1 MPSFI
6 ESPAGAPLAAQP
18 ERLAAL
24 EARALEELS
33 AAWSE
38 LRDILDRQRAACR
51 AVMAE
56 ESSLA
61 DVSALRALRASA
73 VERCMRDPLLELERS
88 GPERRANACVALH
101 ARNYE
106 NWLRL
111 LPDAVELNGP
121 DALELAA
128 VWGRPAG
135 RYGVLRWIRTP
146 RVVLLRALGL
156 KEAARVALARTRADV
171 EILSAYADG
180 SRQLGRCWTLAAL
193 FLDAQVDASIGRRQ
207 IERMAARV
215 DAGRMRVQERF
226 QRALVRRR
234 ALDENVLPS
243 LASAVMG
250 AIVRRPAQTAASP
263 GADSEPWRPRV
274 SEALDEQRLRLSLEH
289 CEDGVL
295 RSLDEATAAAAA
307 DGVALAAAAER
318 MAELLE
324 RDGPGSEELR
334 ADIEVKPASARLAD
348 LDHAVARE
356 VLVLSG
362 PLTIAAT
369 FSHRMSGRDVE
380 PAELVQDR
388 YRAVMRPQLVAL
400 FERIQ
405 AEQHEAAGDM
415 ARAGDV
421 VTFATRA
428 VHAGDAPT
436 PVVGEAIANAVALL
450 RYRQDTPLQPPRAR
464 AAAAAVCQGFHDV
477 RVALFGGPFE
487 RWTYGAGRELERGLP
502 VATAALARG
511 AGARIRR
518 GGARAERLVH
528 RFLAR
533 IGWRPD
539 PSSGVVDVRIR
550 PLLPEAFA
558 ADSRDAGLPALYSHL
573 FRPDPVRDVRFLVGR
588 VPELS
593 AIGDARD
600 RWEAGRSAALLVTGE
615 RGSGKTSLINCAL
628 NGPLAGLP
636 VARGEFSQRL
646 LSESDLRST
655 LAGIVG
661 ASSPGR
667 LEEHLI
673 QTPRVVVLEEVE
685 RTFLRHLGHYEAVRA
700 LGRLI
705 SATGG
710 AVLWVIVL
718 NRVAFRFLDAATG
731 LGQRFSHRINASTA
745 TADEI
750 REAILIR
757 HNLSG
762 LRLRFEPPATAPGRS
777 IRRRVD
783 PERAFFEMTARY
795 AAGVYRT
802 AFGIW
807 LGHIAE
813 IRDGLFS
820 VRAIEAHDLLP
831 VIADLA
837 PPDLFSLVAFMQH
850 GSLTAE
856 EHAII
861 FQQRSDISRA
871 QLDELI
877 ARDIIAADP
886 GRPGYR
892 VRPEA
897 MSVVQE
903 ALYRRNLL

>member
-1 MPSFI
+1 
-6 ESPAGAPLAAQP
+6 
-18 ERLAAL
+18 
-24 EARALEELS
+24 
-33 AAWSE
+33 
-38 LRDILDRQRAACR
+38 
-51 AVMAE
+51 
-56 ESSLA
+56 
-61 DVSALRALRASA
+61 
-73 VERCMRDPLLELERS
+73 VER
-88 GPERRANACVALH
+88 
-101 ARNYE
+101 
-106 NWLRL
+106 
-111 LPDAVELNGP
+111 
-121 DALELAA
+121 
-128 VWGRPAG
+128 
-135 RYGVLRWIRTP
+135 
-146 RVVLLRALGL
+146 
-156 KEAARVALARTRADV
+156 
-171 EILSAYADG
+171 
-180 SRQLGRCWTLAAL
+180 
-193 FLDAQVDASIGRRQ
+193 
-207 IERMAARV
+207 
-215 DAGRMRVQERF
+215 
-226 QRALVRRR
+226 
-234 ALDENVLPS
+234 
-243 LASAVMG
+243 
-250 AIVRRPAQTAASP
+250 
-263 GADSEPWRPRV
+263 
-274 SEALDEQRLRLSLEH
+274 

-295 RSLDEATAAAAA
+295 RSLEASTAAAAA
-307 DGVALAAAAER
+307 DDESLAAAAER
-318 MAELLE
+318 LAELLE
-324 RDGPGSEELR
+324 QGAAGEEEMRAEVDVTPPSALLAKLDQAIVSEVRVLPR
-334 ADIEVKPASARLAD
+334 SLA
-348 LDHAVARE
+348 V
-356 VLVLSG
+356 
-362 PLTIAAT
+362 AAT
-369 FSHRMSGRDVE
+369 FSHRMRRRDVE

-388 YRAVMRPQLVAL
+388 YRAVMRPEFIAL
-400 FERIQ
+400 FERVHAQ
-405 AEQHEAAGDM
+405 QRDAAGDI
-415 ARAGDV
+415 ARARDV

-428 VHAGDAPT
+428 VQAGDAST
-436 PVVGEAIANAVALL
+436 TVIREATANAVALL
-450 RYRQDTPLQPPRAR
+450 RHRQGEPLQPPTALR
-464 AAAAAVCQGFHDV
+464 AAAGVCQAFDDV
-477 RVALFGGPFE
+477 RIALFGGPVE
-487 RWTYGAGRELERGLP
+487 RRTHAARRELERGLP
-502 VATAALARG
+502 VASAALAR
-511 AGARIRR
+511 ALAARIRR
-518 GGARAERLVH
+518 AGAGAERLFH
-528 RFLAR
+528 RFLAH

-550 PLLPEAFA
+550 PLLPDAFA
-558 ADSRDAGLPALYSHL
+558 ADSTDAGLPALYSHL
-573 FRPDPVRDVRFLVGR
+573 FRPDPVVDVRFLVGR

-593 AIGDARD
+593 AIGDARE
-600 RWEAGRSAALLVTGE
+600 RWEAGRSAALLITGE

-636 VARGEFSQRL
+636 IARGEFSQRL

-655 LAGIVG
+655 LARIVG

-667 LEEHLI
+667 LEEHLME
-673 QTPRVVVLEEVE
+673 TPRVVVLEEVE

-705 SATGG
+705 SATGA

-762 LRLRFEPPATAPGRS
+762 LRLRFEPPATAPGRT
-777 IRRRVD
+777 IHRRVD
-783 PERAFFEMTARY
+783 PEREFFEMTARY

-837 PPDLFSLVAFMQH
+837 PHDLFSLVAFMQH
-850 GSLTAE
+850 GSLTAD
-856 EHAII
+856 EHAIV

-877 ARDIIAADP
+877 ARDIIATDP